1 MDIVVVFTI
10 FVEETEGHLVKDLP
24 KVSQFVSDWKF
35 FEASHLN
42 FVL

>member
-1 MDIVVVFTI
+1 MEVVVVFPI
-10 FVEETEGHLVKDLP
+10 FVEETEGHLVNDLP
-24 KVSQFVSDWKF
+24 KVSQFLSDWKF